1 MQGKSIEELRVG
13 ESAEKDISIEETNIR
28 RFAQI
33 TGNFNLIY
41 FHDPT
46 AKECKLGEKIV
57 PQTMMDAFISALI
70 GEKLPGPGSIIIK
83 HEMEYLRPVCWGK
96 DVRIFV
102 NVKKIMHKSRRVV
115 LFSCVYDITEDD
127 DPAVCMGDWV
137 VLPRS

>member
-1 MQGKSIEELRVG
+1 MPGKSIEELRVG

-33 TGNFNLIY
+33 TGNFNPIY
-41 FHDPT
+41 FHGPT

-83 HEMEYLRPVCWGK
+83 HEMEYLRPVYWGEK
-96 DVRIFV
+96 VKIYAEVKRI
-102 NVKKIMHKSRRVV
+102 ILKSNRVV

-127 DPAVCMGDWV
+127 DPVVCMGDWV